1 MATPK
6 LRVAGNIVGKSAY
19 DIAVANGF
27 VGSEEEWLAS
37 LKGADGN
44 ATTATYNPKTGE
56 LTVIGLIISEAEN

>member
-27 VGSEEEWLAS
+27 EGSEEEWLAS

-44 ATTATYNPKTGE
+44 ATTATYNKTTQE
-56 LTVIGLIISEAEN
+56 LRIIGINISEIEN